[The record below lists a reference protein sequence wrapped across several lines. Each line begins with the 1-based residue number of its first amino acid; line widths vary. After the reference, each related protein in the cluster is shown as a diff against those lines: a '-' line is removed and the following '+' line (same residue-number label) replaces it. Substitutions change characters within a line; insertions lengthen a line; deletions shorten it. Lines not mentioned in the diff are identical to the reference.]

1 MSWELVLP
9 TGTRTLH
16 VEAQQR
22 GGNSYPVQV
31 EWDDTLSTVHV
42 YSENNPLPR
51 PLVLVGK
58 LYPTQANPLLD
69 YSDFLQDLQT
79 ATAIRYYYDGTN
91 YWERTVKGPLRVEVL
106 RMLPGLLRYRVE
118 LAVVGDWLEN
128 GSATANRDW
137 L

>member
-9 TGTRTLH
+9 SGTRTLQ

-31 EWDDTLSTVHV
+31 EWDDALSTVHV
-42 YSENNPLPR
+42 YSEANPLPR

-58 LYPTQANPLLD
+58 LYLTQANPLLD
-69 YSDFLQDLQT
+69 YSDFLQDLQA
-79 ATAIRYYYDGTN
+79 ATAIRYYHDGTN

-106 RMLPGLLRYRVE
+106 RLLPGLLRYRVE